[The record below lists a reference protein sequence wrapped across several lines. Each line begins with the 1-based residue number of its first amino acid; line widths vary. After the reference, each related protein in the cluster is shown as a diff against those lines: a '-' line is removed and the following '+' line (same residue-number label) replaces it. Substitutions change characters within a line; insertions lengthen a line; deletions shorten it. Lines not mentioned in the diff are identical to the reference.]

1 MGTIEPKRT
10 PFRARPSL
18 QPPSLPILQREVCYV
33 LPEMRN
39 LSSKRGAFLP
49 NLRRRGR
56 FERPVDVRIAARNV
70 RRRQTCLRRL
80 ESLRSKPGKRRGRR
94 RRSRLPYFEYFGD
107 AFLLPAV
114 RRRRNY
120 FFGSS
125 ELGKSPGRPPRS
137 CSRFVDGENVPD
149 TRRRLRRAPAPA
161 FVILVHS
168 GAGRRNEIGRHLP
181 LKTTNGR
188 ADALFHPV
196 AATVLFA
203 AINAV
208 YRRFHVAP
216 SSRSGN
222 RVKIGNLFKISE
234 LELDSTFFFSRKS
247 RKNRAFAPSAAERV
261 LDENARSAKIL
272 SILPRRRVDIE
283 NSRPLP
289 PTHPESTT
297 KRKSLRRAALP
308 AFQTGVGAASIE
320 KRNTGDYHAENCRS

>member
-1 MGTIEPKRT
+1 MGAIEPKRT

-18 QPPSLPILQREVCYV
+18 QPPSLPTLQREVCYV

-39 LSSKRGAFLP
+39 FSPERGAFLP
-49 NLRRRGR
+49 NLRRRDR
-56 FERPVDVRIAARNV
+56 FERPVDVRSAARNV
-70 RRRQTCLRRL
+70 RRQQTCLRRV
-80 ESLRSKPGKRRGRR
+80 ESLRSKPGKRRRRR

-125 ELGKSPGRPPRS
+125 ELGESPGRPPRS
-137 CSRFVDGENVPD
+137 RSRFVDGENVPD
-149 TRRRLRRAPAPA
+149 TRRRLRRAPDHA
-161 FVILVHS
+161 FVIFIHN
-168 GAGRRNEIGRHLP
+168 GDGRRSEISRRLP

-196 AATVLFA
+196 AATVSIA

-216 SSRSGN
+216 SPRLGN
-222 RVKIGNLFKISE
+222 RVKIGNLFKMSG
-234 LELDSTFFFSRKS
+234 LELGSTFFFSRKS
-247 RKNRAFAPSAAERV
+247 GKNRAYAPSTAGRI

-272 SILPRRRVDIE
+272 SILPRRRVDFE

-289 PTHPESTT
+289 PTQPRVDDET
-297 KRKSLRRAALP
+297 KIAPTRRLARIP
-308 AFQTGVGAASIE
+308 NGSWRRV
-320 KRNTGDYHAENCRS
+320 D